1 MPRFIEKC
9 DKKEIYVRKNYLLH
23 SKTWNIRWYMEIL
36 WTCWANDSLFPIK
49 FPSCVST
56 QTFLCSRNERTNDY
70 LFFISF
76 VKRRAI
82 RNDVNLD
89 RILRWYSHE
98 METEEKSIVGRS
110 AIISTRRIHRF
121 NLGWWTPCVYTVKW
135 LDSISTFEEE
145 HIFANTFY
153 PYMYQFLIEAHFIKE
168 FTLGELSVDWNC
180 NVNSRDIIL
189 L

>member
-98 METEEKSIVGRS
+98 METEEKSIVVDPR
-110 AIISTRRIHRF
+110 
-121 NLGWWTPCVYTVKW
+121 L
-135 LDSISTFEEE
+135 
-145 HIFANTFY
+145 
-153 PYMYQFLIEAHFIKE
+153 FLLVEYIG
-168 FTLGELSVDWNC
+168 L
-180 NVNSRDIIL
+180 IL
-189 L
+189 ADGHPVCIQLNG